1 MCNYTHWYSLRK
13 RSKPFQFKMKIKIT
27 IIYALLVGRVVGY
40 AQTYFDVS
48 KEYPCKGCGNYTMN
62 MNTLKCY
69 NSLEIQQVFNSI
81 CKTGI
86 EFNFPQGGCQQRAQI
101 MSMMLKQVYK
111 IEHCKVWLF
120 SPSDLYFKDSRKLLI
135 SDKNN
140 LCKNN
145 QISWGY
151 HVAPAILV
159 KQDKGVDTL
168 VFDPSI
174 KCDTPILLSDWFKA
188 IQNSDVSK
196 YTFLNADR
204 YFFNAQYD
212 QSGNLTTV
220 INGYFYEY
228 DQSSKD
234 DLIMEKGL
242 AVNDMAMFMYK
253 KYIKPLM
260 SSTSQEDQN
269 KVNDLKAIFGNATA
283 LDFLFCQNTSAK
295 TKITTQRYVIS
306 NYPELVKEARVIFNE
321 RLIYWTNLTNKL
333 IE

>member
-1 MCNYTHWYSLRK
+1 
-13 RSKPFQFKMKIKIT
+13 MKIKIT

>member
-1 MCNYTHWYSLRK
+1 MSK
-13 RSKPFQFKMKIKIT
+13 R
-27 IIYALLVGRVVGY
+27 IIIICLALISSFACP
-40 AQTYFDVS
+40 AQTYFEIS
-48 KEYPCKGCGNYTMN
+48 KEYPCKECDNYTVDLS
-62 MNTLKCY
+62 TLKSY

-101 MSMMLKQVYK
+101 MSMMLQQVYK
-111 IEHCKVWLF
+111 IEHCKIWLF
-120 SPSDLYFKDSRKLLI
+120 SPSDLYFKDNRKLII
-135 SDKNN
+135 SDKNS

-145 QISWGY
+145 QIAWGY
-151 HVAPAILV
+151 HVAPALLI
-159 KQDKGVDTL
+159 KQDKRIDTV

-174 KCDTPILLSDWFKA
+174 KCDKPMLLHDWFKA
-188 IQNSDVSK
+188 MQNCDVSK

-204 YFFNAQYD
+204 YFFNSQYD
-212 QSGNLTTV
+212 QGGNLTTV

-228 DQSSKD
+228 DQASKD

-242 AVNDMAMFMYK
+242 AVNDMAIYMYK

-260 SSTSQEDQN
+260 SSTVQGDQD
-269 KVNDLKAIFGNATA
+269 KLNDLKAIFGNATA

-295 TKITTQRYVIS
+295 TKITTQRYAVS
-306 NYPELVKEARVIFNE
+306 NYPELIKEAKGVFND
-321 RLIYWTNLTNKL
+321 RLIYWTKLTNKL

>member
-1 MCNYTHWYSLRK
+1 MR
-13 RSKPFQFKMKIKIT
+13 IKIT
-27 IIYALLVGRVVGY
+27 IIYVLLVSGFMCQ

-48 KEYPCKGCGNYTMN
+48 KDYPCKGCGNYTIDLS
-62 MNTLKCY
+62 TLKSY
-69 NSLEIQQVFNSI
+69 NTLEIQQVFNSI

-120 SPSDLYFKDSRKLLI
+120 SPSDLYFKDNRKLI
-135 SDKNN
+135 IVDKNN

-145 QISWGY
+145 QIAWGY
-151 HVAPAILV
+151 HVAPALLI
-159 KQDKGVDTL
+159 KQDNRIDTV

-174 KCDTPILLSDWFKA
+174 KCDKPILLRDWFKS

-228 DQSSKD
+228 DQASKD

-242 AVNDMAMFMYK
+242 AVNDMAMYMYK

-269 KVNDLKAIFGNATA
+269 KLNDLKAIFGNATA

-295 TKITTQRYVIS
+295 TKITTQRYAVS
-306 NYPELVKEARVIFNE
+306 NYPDLVKEARGIFNE